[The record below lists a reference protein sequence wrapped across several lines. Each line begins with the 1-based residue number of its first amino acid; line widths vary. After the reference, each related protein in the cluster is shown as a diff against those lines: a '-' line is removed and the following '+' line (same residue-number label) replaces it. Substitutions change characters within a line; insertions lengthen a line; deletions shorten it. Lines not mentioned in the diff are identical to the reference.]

1 MGAWGVK
8 ALESDAGLDV
18 VDFLEMFYKGKT
30 KLVLSDIL
38 VAFIVEGFLGQ
49 TRAEIDFYFDNTA
62 IALTELYLM
71 FQETGELDY
80 DHEDECISLRKKTA
94 FVSDP
99 ESLELLFQYLM
110 DIKNEKPDED
120 GEREFVELWKD
131 SPSYEKWKAHLEN
144 LSIKLKKELN

>member
-18 VDFLEMFYKGKT
+18 VDFLETFYKGKT
-30 KLVLSDIL
+30 RLVLSDII
-38 VAFIVEGFLGQ
+38 VAFIIEGFLGK
-49 TRAEIDFYFDNTA
+49 TRAEIDCYFDNTA

-71 FQETGELDY
+71 FQEAGELDY
-80 DHEDECISLRKKTA
+80 DHEDERISLRKKTA

-120 GEREFVELWKD
+120 GERESVELWKD

-144 LSIKLKKELN
+144 LRIKLKKELN